1 MSLNEWKLLS
11 SAGFFTFPHH
21 DAGGLATYVT
31 IKTGM
36 KIWGIFRPKVDTQAT
51 ADAQAETRKR
61 LMATDAILN
70 LKNIEKHADLFLLF
84 LTPGSVL

>member
-1 MSLNEWKLLS
+1 MALNEWKLLT

-21 DAGGLATYVT
+21 DAGGLATYVS

-36 KIWGIFRPKVDTQAT
+36 KIWGIFRPKVDTQVT
-51 ADAQAETRKR
+51 VDAQVETQQR
-61 LMATDAILN
+61 LLATDAILN
-70 LKNIEKHADLFLLF
+70 LNEIEKHADLFVLF